1 MKTPHVA
8 FAMFRSVALGGAWI
22 AYDDGFARHR
32 KIVGREEEFRTIAIR
47 SRSDADSAMFSLCAE
62 SVRVDCV
69 VDGDTLRFKGKKI
82 RIVDIDAPET
92 SKPACPAERQASEE
106 ARDCLVALLN
116 AGLFSMTSGWRDRD
130 RYGRKLR
137 TVVRSGTSLGK
148 TLVEESLVRSW
159 DGPKPSW
166 CDVGGA

>member
-62 SVRVDCV
+62 PVRVNCV
-69 VDGDTLRFKGKKI
+69 VDGDTLRFKGEKI

-92 SKPACPAERQASEE
+92 SKPACPAERQAGEE
-106 ARDCLVALLN
+106 ARDRLVAFECRIVLDDIRL
-116 AGLFSMTSGWRDRD
+116 ARPGSIWSHAAHRCPLRDFARGD
-130 RYGRKLR
+130 ACRGEPGSTLGRA
-137 TVVRSGTSLGK
+137 K
-148 TLVEESLVRSW
+148 T
-159 DGPKPSW
+159 
-166 CDVGGA
+166 